1 MVSTSG
7 SRRRSTTF
15 EALTNPCSS
24 AIIMIFSHT
33 SLTYQARARDH
44 AGSLANF
51 GSLIHSGICITP
63 PDKKSDGGAQSL
75 KAGYGIIRWRVGFSL
90 HFSKDLIWNDLVKYC
105 FSCFLLPHFLFS
117 FRVSLEGSASRGRG
131 GYCDGWVDHSDI
143 RGSKPHNRDPSGAAS
158 D

>member
-33 SLTYQARARDH
+33 SPTYQARARDH

-75 KAGYGIIRWRVGFSL
+75 KAGYGIIPL
-90 HFSKDLIWNDLVKYC
+90 
-105 FSCFLLPHFLFS
+105 
-117 FRVSLEGSASRGRG
+117 ASRLLFALQQRPSAGRERCTNAPERRCPKANS
-131 GYCDGWVDHSDI
+131 YVAPEHVPCRRRV
-143 RGSKPHNRDPSGAAS
+143 
-158 D
+158 

>member
-90 HFSKDLIWNDLVKYC
+90 HFSKDLARDESGVPTRPSDVASNLTDRGIRRLGRSQV
-105 FSCFLLPHFLFS
+105 P
-117 FRVSLEGSASRGRG
+117 SL
-131 GYCDGWVDHSDI
+131 
-143 RGSKPHNRDPSGAAS
+143 
-158 D
+158 